1 MTDYSSDPDIV
12 QAQLTAALIAV
23 QRLQHHIVNLEMA
36 SDSFRM
42 EHYRDL
48 YQIHKH
54 LPTVQ
59 RALKRLTHT
68 TT

>member
-1 MTDYSSDPDIV
+1 MTDYSSDPDII
-12 QAQLTAALIAV
+12 QAQLSAALIAV
-23 QRLQHHIVNLEMA
+23 QRLQHRIDTLETA

-42 EHYRDL
+42 DHYRDL
-48 YQIHKH
+48 YLLHIH
-54 LPTVQ
+54 LPQVQ